1 MINNIGSIMMEMLP
15 ENIAELVK
23 INSIY
28 SICVGKRISKVSK
41 PIKFDGR
48 TLTVAVFDNIWLQ
61 ELSFLKQDILERLNS
76 ENLNVKEIKFIHKF
90 KPVSS
95 GKKQLYQR
103 KITEKEQVFI
113 DRFASFI
120 DDEELRESYRRALT
134 SYFKRYSLKDFFLE

>member
-76 ENLNVKEIKFIHKF
+76 ENLNVKEIKFIHNEINKQDF
-90 KPVSS
+90 SS
-95 GKKQLYQR
+95 GLY
-103 KITEKEQVFI
+103 E
-113 DRFASFI
+113 
-120 DDEELRESYRRALT
+120 
-134 SYFKRYSLKDFFLE
+134 